1 MKDIASIKTSKNYTT
16 EELYQ
21 EIKDCSFTAGKP
33 EYKEVGILKS
43 IKLPAV
49 GRYCIKILAGGK
61 KIQLTINE
69 DVAQTE
75 TFIANS
81 MISSRLGIFSK
92 ALDKDKKPSQ
102 ELLVKTTEELKG
114 FLGL

>member
-49 GRYCIKILAGGK
+49 GRYCI
-61 KIQLTINE
+61 
-69 DVAQTE
+69 
-75 TFIANS
+75 
-81 MISSRLGIFSK
+81 
-92 ALDKDKKPSQ
+92 
-102 ELLVKTTEELKG
+102 
-114 FLGL
+114 

>member
-49 GRYCIKILAGGK
+49 GRY
-61 KIQLTINE
+61 E

-81 MISSRLGIFSK
+81 MISSKLGIFSK